1 MQSVWPSM
9 LVFLLVIAAIPATA
23 WLLRR
28 GQSLGARGNASL
40 AIAGAVAVGPRERIA
55 LVRADAKWLVVG
67 ITPQSITLLTELDG
81 PPAEVPAIAAAT
93 PGFADL
99 LRSFAPRHVDRT

>member
-1 MQSVWPSM
+1 MQSVWPSV

-28 GQSLGARGNASL
+28 GQSFGARGNASL
-40 AIAGAVAVGPRERIA
+40 GVAGAVAVGPRERIA
-55 LVRADAKWLVVG
+55 LVRAEGKWLVVG

-81 PPAEVPAIAAAT
+81 PPAEAPAVALAR
-93 PGFADL
+93 PGFSDL
-99 LRSFAPRHVDRT
+99 LRSFAIRHADRT

>member
-1 MQSVWPSM
+1 MQSVWPSV

-28 GQSLGARGNASL
+28 GQSFGARGNASL
-40 AIAGAVAVGPRERIA
+40 GIAGAVAVGPRERIA
-55 LVRADAKWLVVG
+55 LVRADGKWLVVG

-81 PPAEVPAIAAAT
+81 PPAEISAIAPAA
-93 PGFADL
+93 PGFPDL
-99 LRSFAPRHVDRT
+99 LRNFARRHADRT

>member
-9 LVFLLVIAAIPATA
+9 LVFLLVIAAIPATV

-40 AIAGAVAVGPRERIA
+40 GIAGAVAVGPRERIA
-55 LVRADAKWLVVG
+55 LVRADGKWLVVG
-67 ITPQSITLLTELDG
+67 ITPQAITLLTELDG
-81 PPAEVPAIAAAT
+81 PPAQAPAVAGAA
-93 PGFADL
+93 PGFPDL
-99 LRSFAPRHVDRT
+99 LRSLARRHADRA